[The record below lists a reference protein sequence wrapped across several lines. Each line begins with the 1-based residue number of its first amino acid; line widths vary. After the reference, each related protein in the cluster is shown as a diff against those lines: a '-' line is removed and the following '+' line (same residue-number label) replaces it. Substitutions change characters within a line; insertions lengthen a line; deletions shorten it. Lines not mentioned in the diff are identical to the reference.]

1 MMRSLYT
8 AKSGMESSQFRLD
21 VISNN
26 LANVGTKGFKRS
38 AAVFEDLMY
47 QTLRTPGSRL
57 QTGETLPTGLTV
69 GLGAAPMATARVHTE
84 GGLATT
90 GNVFDLAVNGRGF
103 FQVQTPDGLT
113 AYTRNGQFQRGSTG
127 RLETAEGY
135 PVQPEIT
142 VPDGTAYQVAED
154 GAVSYL
160 APGATERTQ
169 VGQLELVDFINPAG
183 LDAMGGNLY
192 RETAASGAPV
202 TGTGGLLGFGK
213 IKSGFLEESNVNVA
227 EELVG
232 MIQAQR
238 AYEMN
243 SRAIKTSDEMLQRLT
258 QL

>member
-47 QTLRTPGSRL
+47 QTLRTPGSRM

-69 GLGAAPMATARVHTE
+69 GLGAAPMATARIHTE
-84 GGLATT
+84 GGLSTT

-103 FQVQTPDGLT
+103 FQVLTPDGLT

-142 VPDGTAYQVAED
+142 VPDGTAYQVSED

-160 APGATERTQ
+160 APGRNRSYPGRAT
-169 VGQLELVDFINPAG
+169 GAG
-183 LDAMGGNLY
+183 GLHQSGGPWM
-192 RETAASGAPV
+192 RWVATCTAKLPHGAPV
-202 TGTGGLLGFGK
+202 VGTGGLLALARFAPVFWK
-213 IKSGFLEESNVNVA
+213 N
-227 EELVG
+227 
-232 MIQAQR
+232 R
-238 AYEMN
+238 
-243 SRAIKTSDEMLQRLT
+243 T
-258 QL
+258 